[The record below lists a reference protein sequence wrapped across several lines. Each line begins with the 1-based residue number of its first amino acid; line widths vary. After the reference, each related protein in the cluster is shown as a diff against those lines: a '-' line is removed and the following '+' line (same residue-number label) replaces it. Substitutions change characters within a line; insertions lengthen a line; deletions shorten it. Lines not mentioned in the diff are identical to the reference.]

1 MILTC
6 FLVLAILTAVVTG
19 KPANLSLGKGITQ
32 ANKVA
37 VSLWP
42 IVYAAI
48 AAQALRMY
56 ASYKVERGLRLMA
69 STLTQSLFIHLLTPW

>member
-1 MILTC
+1 MN
-6 FLVLAILTAVVTG
+6 G
-19 KPANLSLGKGITQ
+19 KPEKDSVGLGVSKT
-32 ANKVA
+32 NRVA

-56 ASYKVERGLRLMA
+56 ASYKVETGMRLIVGFVCHHKA
-69 STLTQSLFIHLLTPW
+69 L